1 MLDGKYQAAY
11 LNLDYAGP
19 LYVKNIFNIDSNDV
33 YKVWRVIIMCASSCE
48 IVLEYWNDLL
58 AIKANYFRK

>member
-33 YKVWRVIIMCASSCE
+33 YKVDV
-48 IVLEYWNDLL
+48 
-58 AIKANYFRK
+58 